1 VEPLKHLAKRVISTA
16 HFPLNQFQ
24 LLIQTLISDSNLHG
38 RMGAVGRQLIIDKFT
53 IDRVNDATME
63 VYRTVLQNAKKQT
76 GEQHNR

>member
-1 VEPLKHLAKRVISTA
+1 
-16 HFPLNQFQ
+16 
-24 LLIQTLISDSNLHG
+24 
-38 RMGAVGRQLIIDKFT
+38 MGAVGRQLIIDKFT